1 MLWREKKTEEA
12 PTGDDGD
19 RIMASAK
26 TAERISGSV
35 REALGRG
42 RTMLASAGIP
52 GSDLDARLLLAGALG
67 VETSRLPVMERASMR
82 PDQAAAYAG
91 MIESRAAGCPVAY
104 LLGEKEFWSAPFV
117 VDRRVLIP
125 RPETEL
131 LVETAAELMEG
142 SGRVAEIGTGSG
154 CVIVALAKEVGGAGW
169 LAVDVSAE
177 ALQVAEMNVTRHGLS
192 GRIALR
198 RSDLFEAVRLE
209 DGPFDIIVSNPP
221 YVPSGERDGLQ
232 REILEHEPWLALDG
246 GRDGL
251 DIVRKIIRLA
261 PAHLH
266 RGGHL
271 LLEIGYGQAEEVI
284 ACIAADGSFG
294 SIFCR
299 RDLSG
304 TIRVVAAERKGT
316 CRE

>member
-1 MLWREKKTEEA
+1 
-12 PTGDDGD
+12 
-19 RIMASAK
+19 
-26 TAERISGSV
+26 
-35 REALGRG
+35 
-42 RTMLASAGIP
+42 
-52 GSDLDARLLLAGALG
+52 LLLARSLG

-169 LAVDVSAE
+169 LGVDVSAE

-192 GRIALR
+192 GRITLR
-198 RSDLFEAVRLE
+198 RSDLFEDMRLE

-232 REILEHEPWLALDG
+232 REIREHEPWLALDG
-246 GRDGL
+246 GEDGL

-261 PAHLH
+261 PAHLR

-271 LLEIGYGQAEEVI
+271 LLEIGYGQAEEVM
-284 ACIAADGSFG
+284 ACVAADGSFG
-294 SIFCR
+294 NIYSR
-299 RDLSG
+299 RDLAG

-316 CRE
+316 CKE